1 MKKTF
6 LSIALALAATTSFAA
21 ERTPEQALDVAKR
34 FIANTPELYNLRST
48 ALTLAKTAS
57 APMAKGNLG
66 NAQSPAYYV
75 CNMQDGGFVVVSG
88 DDRFKEVLGYS
99 LNGTYSEAD
108 LPEGL
113 RYWLAFLSNEMS
125 AAIDAGYEPTAMAA
139 DAAPTITS
147 RSIEPLIKTH
157 WNQGKPY
164 NNYLGGNAT
173 GCVATGMA
181 QVMKYWRWPIN
192 GTGSHKGAFSPNY
205 EANFGATTYDW
216 DNMLP
221 MYGYDK
227 ELNPDG
233 GWETKEQ
240 VDAIATLMLHTGVA
254 TDMRWDKDASAT
266 PAAFGAYAFHTFFN
280 YNPNLYIET
289 RDQLSLGA
297 WKALLIE
304 QLQTGHPLCYSG
316 ALEDTSGG
324 HFFICDGYDA
334 LTGKFHFNWGWSGM
348 FDGYYEITSLEPGTG
363 GIGAGAG
370 KFNYWQSIFV
380 NLQPESAGQYRP
392 NFNAHSISF
401 ATNQETITIQTDR
414 LTNDC
419 TKSFVGKV
427 GIAIYNNDGTLNEYV
442 ASEAAFPGSGFN
454 IGNNYKTRYDIPV
467 SCKDVKAPNG
477 TYTACAA
484 VRDESGNIFPI
495 RAHYDAT
502 TYYQLDIKDGN
513 YTFSKLDKEINLT
526 EQAPLMLTTNNEGN
540 VFQNLMATFLVTV
553 KNSSAQEFNDE
564 IGVQIS
570 GGRGTSQ
577 YIVIPA
583 IIAAGETKTIEVY
596 GAPALNVKDGYTVKA
611 CYGDNG
617 TYTTFGNA
625 ITVNIKPEADGI
637 INIEA
642 DTNTASPAI
651 YYNLSGQR
659 VSKDTKGIV
668 ISNGKK
674 TINK

>member
-6 LSIALALAATTSFAA
+6 LSIALALAATASYAA
-21 ERTPEQALDVAKR
+21 ERTPAQALEVAKR
-34 FIANTPELYNLRST
+34 FVMNTPRLNNLYS
-48 ALTLAKTAS
+48 AELTLAHTAA
-57 APMAKGNLG
+57 APMAKG
-66 NAQSPAYYV
+66 QFVSTESPSYYV
-75 CNMQDGGFVVVSG
+75 CNIQGGGFVIVSG
-88 DDRFKEVLGYS
+88 DDRFKDVLGYS
-99 LNGTYSEAD
+99 ANGTFGEAE

-125 AAIDAGYEPTAMAA
+125 AAIEAGYEPSAAAQATTTA
-139 DAAPTITS
+139 ITS
-147 RSIEPLIKTH
+147 QSVEPLIKTR

-181 QVMKYWRWPIN
+181 QVMNYWRWPIQ

-227 ELNPDG
+227 TLNPNG

-240 VDAIATLMLHTGVA
+240 VDAVATLMLHAGVA

-266 PAAFGAYAFHTFFN
+266 PAAFGAYAFHTFFK

-316 ALEDTSGG
+316 ALEDATGG

-380 NLQPESAGQYRP
+380 NLQPETTGVYRP
-392 NFNAHSISF
+392 NFNAFNVSF
-401 ATNQETITIQTDR
+401 ATNQETITIQTNR

-419 TKSFVGKV
+419 TKTFVGTA
-427 GIAIYNNDGTLNEYV
+427 GIAIYNNDGTLNDYV
-442 ASEAAFPGSGFN
+442 ASEVTFPGSGFN
-454 IGNNYKTRYDIPV
+454 IGNNYSGWYAFTV
-467 SCKDVKAPNG
+467 SCKDVKAQNG

-484 VRDESGNIFPI
+484 VRDEAGNIFPI
-495 RAHYDAT
+495 RASYNET
-502 TYYQLDIKDGN
+502 TYYQLEIKDGN
-513 YTFSKLDKEINLT
+513 YAFSKLGKEINLT

-540 VFQNLMATFLVTV
+540 VFQNLMTKFLVTV
-553 KNSSAQEFNDE
+553 KNNSAQEFNDE

-570 GGRGTSQ
+570 AGRGSTQ
-577 YIVIPA
+577 YITVPA
-583 IIAAGETKTIEVY
+583 AIAAGETKTIEVY
-596 GAPALNVKDGYTVKA
+596 GSTSLNIKDGCTAKA
-611 CYGDNG
+611 CYGNNG
-617 TYTTFGNA
+617 TYTIFGDA
-625 ITVNIKPEADGI
+625 ITVNIKPEADAI
-637 INIEA
+637 ENIEA
-642 DTNTASPAI
+642 DQTTASPAI
-651 YYNLSGQR
+651 YYNLAGQR